1 MTIKRWQD
9 TEENVALWDQWVAD
23 SNNGTIFQTLQFLTY
38 HPTDRFIN
46 HHLCIYKR
54 NKLFA
59 VMPGAEVSEE
69 GGPAFVSYP
78 GASYGGMVVS
88 SDCRLEDAVRLVDTL
103 VAYIRTAGFTRID
116 LTLPPIPYYQTPHQ
130 TLDFALV
137 HAGFQYRK
145 RELTNIVS
153 LNIPPD
159 KVLQNLPEKTRAD
172 IRQAIKTDIRIE
184 WIDDPSDKMLSVMY
198 DMLQDNRSYL
208 GLDFPPTHT
217 LPELS
222 RIRDLNPGRLV
233 LGVGYAEEIPVSTTL
248 VFRCNRQSLLTFY
261 ICHDRQARDRH
272 PVHYLLYDL
281 ICEGVRKQYRIL
293 DFGISTVNMA
303 PLNSLIRFKESFRAR
318 NFFRDTFELKV

>member
-88 SDCRLEDAVRLVDTL
+88 SDCHLEDAVRLVDTL

-116 LTLPPIPYYQTPHQ
+116 LTLPPTPYYQTPHQ

-172 IRQAIKTDIRIE
+172 IR
-184 WIDDPSDKMLSVMY
+184 PSFGTFRQEK
-198 DMLQDNRSYL
+198 RS
-208 GLDFPPTHT
+208 
-217 LPELS
+217 LPAGK
-222 RIRDLNPGRLV
+222 P
-233 LGVGYAEEIPVSTTL
+233 
-248 VFRCNRQSLLTFY
+248 
-261 ICHDRQARDRH
+261 
-272 PVHYLLYDL
+272 
-281 ICEGVRKQYRIL
+281 K
-293 DFGISTVNMA
+293 
-303 PLNSLIRFKESFRAR
+303 
-318 NFFRDTFELKV
+318 